1 MPRRA
6 LLLVPLVVA
15 ALSLPALRNGLA
27 WDDLEFTFARGGR
40 LLSAGLS
47 GDLLAEANPGHG
59 PSGYFRPVAVATLAA
74 TEALQPGPAAH
85 HAVSVAIHA
94 LAAALLA
101 LLLTR
106 RLASRYDSASPDAAP
121 GASVPWPA
129 LAATLLWALHPA
141 NVEPVAWI
149 SGRYDLLT
157 GLFAVAVLLVPSPA
171 GTART
176 VGLGLLFLAGLLSKE
191 GFIAVVLV
199 VLVDDLAAP
208 HGSGS
213 GGPSNSRDTGSGAP
227 VPAWP
232 RWVALGLAIAC
243 WLTLRRLLAIP
254 AIALPPLA
262 ELPRDLLSGVAVYLA
277 RAVTPWPLSV
287 SHPFTPT
294 LPLAL
299 AGGVALAGLVALAWR
314 RRALATP
321 VALLLAPLIPMSLA
335 AARLGEA
342 PERYFYLPSLGL
354 AWLLGAGLQ
363 AARSRGGAVGV
374 AMAWGSALLLVPYGV
389 TWVNRL
395 PDWRNDATLFGAVV
409 RVDPGSALGNLA
421 LGSLA
426 AREGRLDEAAR
437 LLTAALE
444 RDPASVL
451 AVSTLAWL
459 HLRRGEVTAALA
471 RAREAVALAPSYP
484 QARLHLSGA
493 LHLSGDHA
501 GELAAAGAALA
512 LSPGY
517 REARLTR
524 TLARC
529 EVSPDPGCEA
539 DFDAMEREGSLAGV
553 DSLVARTEAAIRR
566 RDPAAAQERVERLTA
581 AAPGDPRT
589 RLLSTAAARLGAGPA
604 AAPGAGA
611 AAATKR

>member
-1 MPRRA
+1 MARRA

-94 LAAALLA
+94 LAAALFA

-106 RLASRYDSASPDAAP
+106 RLASRYDSATPDAAP
-121 GASVPWPA
+121 GASMPWPA

-141 NVEPVAWI
+141 NLEPVAWI

-157 GLFAVAVLLVPSPA
+157 GIFAVAVLLVPRPA

-191 GFIAVVLV
+191 GFIALVLV
-199 VLVDDLAAP
+199 LLVDDLAAP
-208 HGSGS
+208 HGNG
-213 GGPSNSRDTGSGAP
+213 GGPRNSRDTGSGLP

-243 WLTLRRLLAIP
+243 WLALRRLLAIP
-254 AIALPPLA
+254 AIAFPPLA

-363 AARSRGGAVGV
+363 AARSRVGAVGV
-374 AMAWGSALLLVPYGV
+374 AMAGGSALLLLPYGV
-389 TWVNRL
+389 TWVSRL

-444 RDPASVL
+444 RDPSSVR

-459 HLRRGEVTAALA
+459 HLRRGEVPAALA

-501 GELAAAGAALA
+501 GELAVAEAALA

-566 RDPAAAQERVERLTA
+566 RDPAAARERVEQLTA

-589 RLLSTAAARLGAGPA
+589 RLLSAAAARLGAGPV
-604 AAPGAGA
+604 AAPGAEPVA
-611 AAATKR
+611 APKR